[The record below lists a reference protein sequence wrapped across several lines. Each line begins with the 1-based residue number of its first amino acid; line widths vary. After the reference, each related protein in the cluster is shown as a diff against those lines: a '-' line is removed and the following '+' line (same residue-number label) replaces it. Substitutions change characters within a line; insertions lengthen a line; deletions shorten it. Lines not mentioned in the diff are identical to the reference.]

1 MRRQEEFQDWDQ
13 THMEISPVANV
24 RIAPMVRPRED
35 DLGLTDVYEVER
47 SSRCG
52 DETYSPSVAKAAS
65 GFEDD
70 EDTFDELEDDPEAE
84 PRVRST
90 GNGKISRFA

>member
-1 MRRQEEFQDWDQ
+1 MRRQGEFQDWNQ
-13 THMEISPVANV
+13 SNMEISPVANV
-24 RIAPMVRPRED
+24 RIAPMVRPREA
-35 DLGLTDVYEVER
+35 DLGLTVVYDVER

-52 DETYSPSVAKAAS
+52 DETYSPSVTKAAS

-70 EDTFDELEDDPEAE
+70 EDTFDELEDDLDAE

-90 GNGKISRFA
+90 RNGKISRFA

>member
-1 MRRQEEFQDWDQ
+1 
-13 THMEISPVANV
+13 MEISPVAAV
-24 RIAPMVRPRED
+24 RIAPMVRPREA

-52 DETYSPSVAKAAS
+52 DETYSPSVTKAAS

-70 EDTFDELEDDPEAE
+70 EDTFDEPEEDPEAE
-84 PRVRST
+84 PRVRPT
-90 GNGKISRFA
+90 EHGKINRFA